1 MLISTVVIL
10 LIAAGG
16 FALSYL
22 IERDEVFLWRLA
34 AGTVIGCALY
44 GTLTFLIGSFTGLE
58 IAAPAALA
66 ITMLPL
72 LLFINKTR
80 RRALRLDW
88 QRANNKLQG
97 GSARSFL
104 RFAFYAFFCVLFWVF
119 FSQAMYQT
127 PQGIFTG
134 GSNNLGDLPF
144 HLGAIFGFT
153 DGANLPPQNPS
164 FAGAKFSYPF
174 IADLATAGFLKLG
187 ADVNSAMFVQNVAW
201 AFSLLV
207 VLERF
212 VVHLTGDRL
221 AGRLAP
227 WLLFFSGGLGFIWF
241 FQDYWHSAKGFFDF
255 LNNLPKDYT
264 IGNDYRWGNS
274 LITLFITQRSLLL
287 GMPLTIVVLERLWE
301 WFSSEKV
308 KEGKSEKVDSRSTPF
323 FTLSLFNFS
332 PFLLGVIAGTLPLV
346 HLHSLAVLF
355 VVTVFLLGL
364 DPENWK
370 TWVAF
375 GVGVVMIA
383 VPELVWSISGS
394 ATHATEFFDWHFGW
408 DKGDANIFSFWLI
421 NTGLVIPLI
430 CAGLFVYFRE
440 RKAEPS
446 DEKSSRY
453 KLWLFYTPFLF
464 CFIVANAAKLA
475 PWEWDNIKV
484 LIYWYVGSLPFIGLA
499 LAWMWRKRKAYSV
512 VAAVCFVVLIFS
524 GVLDVYRTSS
534 GQIRT
539 RVFEP
544 DAIRIA
550 EQIKQKTP
558 PHALFLNAPTYNTA
572 IALTGRESVMRYPGH
587 LSSHGIDYRGREADV
602 KTIYQGGPA
611 ADQLLA
617 KYGIDY
623 VLVSQEEIGSMNVNS
638 NYFSKFPVVAESGS
652 AWVYKVR

>member
-1 MLISTVVIL
+1 L
-10 LIAAGG
+10 L
-16 FALSYL
+16 
-22 IERDEVFLWRLA
+22 DW
-34 AGTVIGCALY
+34 
-44 GTLTFLIGSFTGLE
+44 
-58 IAAPAALA
+58 
-66 ITMLPL
+66 
-72 LLFINKTR
+72 
-80 RRALRLDW
+80 RRAND
-88 QRANNKLQG
+88 NLQG
-97 GSARSFL
+97 SSARSL
-104 RFAFYAFFCVLFWVF
+104 LQFAFYVFFFVLFWVF

-153 DGANLPPQNPS
+153 DGGNLPPQNPS

-187 ADVNSAMFVQNVAW
+187 PDVIDVMFVQNLAW
-201 AFSLLV
+201 AFSFLV

-212 VVHLTGDRL
+212 VLRLTGDRL

-241 FQDYWHSAKGFFDF
+241 FQDYWHQGRGFFEY

-287 GMPLTIVVLERLWE
+287 GMPLSIVVLQRLWE
-301 WFSSEKV
+301 YFTE
-308 KEGKSEKVDSRSTPF
+308 TPERGEDHE
-323 FTLSLFNFS
+323 TKKKKAPPRLLSLS
-332 PFLLGVIAGTLPLV
+332 PPLILGLIAGMLPLV

-355 VVTVFLLGL
+355 IITIFLLGL
-364 DPENWK
+364 NPENWK
-370 TWVAF
+370 IWIAF
-375 GVGVVMIA
+375 GVGVVLIA
-383 VPELVWSISGS
+383 VPELAWSISGS

-430 CAGLFVYFRE
+430 CVGLVIYFRH
-440 RKAEPS
+440 RKAEPGN
-446 DEKSSRY
+446 ENGSRY

-464 CFIVANAAKLA
+464 CFIIANAAKLA

-499 LAWMWRKRKAYSV
+499 LAWMWRKGKTLSV
-512 VAAVCFVVLIFS
+512 VAAVCFAALILS

-534 GQIRT
+534 GQIKT
-539 RVFEP
+539 RVFDP

-550 EQIKQKTP
+550 DQIKQKTT

-623 VLVSQEEIGSMNVNS
+623 VLVSQEEIGSMNVNTS
-638 NYFSKFPVVAESGS
+638 YFSKFPVVAESGS
-652 AWVYKVR
+652 AWVYKVK